1 LCLCP
6 RVLVAFD
13 AEVDKGDVAA
23 AWWVRVLP
31 NAQRWRPYGDDANA
45 QRWRPYG
52 DDANA
57 MAQGGADVR
66 AWVAASVQ

>member
-1 LCLCP
+1 
-6 RVLVAFD
+6 VLVAFD

-31 NAQRWRPYGDDANA
+31 NAQRWRPY
-45 QRWRPYG
+45 W

-66 AWVAASVQ
+66 AWVAAGVQ